1 VINIAMSWS
10 NVDSAFIR
18 NAATPDSTLNF
29 VDNPPV
35 YTSLVSEVF
44 KCMNIVIADGILVRV
59 SPSNQHGAQCLTWA
73 QGLAMLGCLGA
84 LVEGHLFA
92 CRDDYW

>member
-1 VINIAMSWS
+1 M
-10 NVDSAFIR
+10 DSLGKMGFSMHDGPLYR
-18 NAATPDSTLNF
+18 ETFPFLEQVF
-29 VDNPPV
+29 LLV
-35 YTSLVSEVF
+35 YPGLVSEVF
-44 KCMNIVIADGILVRV
+44 KCMNVVIADGILVRV
-59 SPSNQHGAQCLTWA
+59 SPSHQHGAQCLTWA